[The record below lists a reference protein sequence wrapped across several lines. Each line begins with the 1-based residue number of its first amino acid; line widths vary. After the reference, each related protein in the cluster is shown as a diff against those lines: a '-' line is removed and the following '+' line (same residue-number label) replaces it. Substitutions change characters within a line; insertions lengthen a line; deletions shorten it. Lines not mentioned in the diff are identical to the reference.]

1 MVDFK
6 KKLGKK
12 VILKKVNPIELY
24 DSLDRKSETGPLR
37 PAQEYILKEWYLNK
51 QDDNNLII
59 KLHTGQGK
67 TLIGLLILHS
77 RLNSNNSLCLYICP
91 NIYLVKQTILE
102 AKKFGIPY
110 CTFNSSRDIPESFL
124 NGEKILITHVQKVFN
139 GKTIFGLDNK
149 SINVDH
155 VILDDSHACIDS
167 LKSTFTI
174 TIKKN
179 EDLYSQ
185 FINLFSEDLSEQGE
199 GSFLDIKNAKYES
212 ILPIPYWSWVE
223 KKSEVLNLLS
233 NDEDNTSIN
242 FAWPLIKDNLNN
254 YRAIVSGNH
263 IELTPYYIPMHHF
276 GSFNNAKQRI
286 LMSAT
291 TQDDS
296 FFIKGLGFD
305 INSIKKPLVD
315 PKQKWSGEKM
325 LLLPSLIDESLHRD
339 AIIEKLAVPSK
350 KNIGFVSLVPSFRL
364 TKEYEELGSIISDS
378 ENIFEV
384 VQDLKSGQHEHTVVI
399 VNRYDGIDLP
409 DNSCRLLIIDSKP
422 FFMSLSDRYEENCRK
437 SSDVINTKIAQKIE
451 QGLGRSVRGEKDYSI
466 VVLIGGD
473 LVKFIKSSSTNKYF
487 SSQTRQQ
494 IAIGL
499 EIAEAAKEDLEKEDK
514 AFKVISSLLKQSL
527 SRDEGWKEYYKEQMD
542 EIIPEAKVND
552 LLELFKLEYEAEKDH
567 YNGDSEKASEIIQK
581 VIDNNCSDESERG
594 WYLQSLARYLYSLSK
609 IESTTAQKSA
619 FKKNYQLLHPK
630 GGIVYK
636 KLNFIN
642 QNRISRIK
650 EWVNKHSKYEE
661 IMLSVNNITDELVF
675 GMPSEKFESSL
686 QELGLALGLLS
697 QRPDKQ
703 FKKGPDNLWCINDS
717 YIMFECKSEVL
728 DTRSEINKHEASQ
741 MNSHCGWF
749 EESYQD
755 KKVKRILII
764 PTKNLSY
771 HANFTHSVEI
781 MRKNRLKD
789 LRMNFQGFFREFKNY
804 EIMDLTDE
812 KINTFL
818 LTHNLDINSLSS
830 KYAEEYFH
838 RKN

>member
-12 VILKKVNPIELY
+12 VILKKVNPFEIY

-37 PAQEYILKEWYLNK
+37 PAQEFILKEWYSTRQN
-51 QDDNNLII
+51 DNNLIL

-67 TLIGLLILHS
+67 TLIGLLMLHS
-77 RLNSNNSLCLYICP
+77 RLNSNSSPCLYICP

-102 AKKFGIPY
+102 AEKFGIPY
-110 CTFNSSRDIPESFL
+110 CTFDSQDIPESFL

-139 GKTIFGLDNK
+139 GKTVFGLDNK
-149 SINVDH
+149 SINVGH

-174 TIKKN
+174 TIKKE
-179 EDLYSQ
+179 EDLYSE

-199 GSFLDIKNAKYES
+199 GSFLDIKNAKYDS
-212 ILPIPYWSWVE
+212 ILPIPYWSWAE

-233 NDEDNTSIN
+233 SDEDNASIQ
-242 FAWPLIKDNLNN
+242 FAWPLMKNNINN
-254 YRAIVSGNH
+254 YRAIVSGSH

-276 GSFNNAKQRI
+276 GTFNNAKQRI

-305 INSIKKPLVD
+305 INSIKNPLIY
-315 PKQKWSGEKM
+315 PNQKWSGEKM
-325 LLLPSLIDESLHRD
+325 LLLPSLIDESLHRA
-339 AIIEKLAVPSK
+339 AIIEKLAGPSN
-350 KNIGFVSLVPSFRL
+350 KNVGFVSLVPSFRL
-364 TKEYEELGSIISDS
+364 TKEYKEAGSIISDS
-378 ENIFEV
+378 NNIFEV
-384 VQDLKSGQHEHTVVI
+384 VQRLKSGEHEHTVVI

-451 QGLGRSVRGEKDYSI
+451 QGLGRSVRGEKDYSTI
-466 VVLIGGD
+466 VLIGGD
-473 LVKFIKSSSTNKYF
+473 LVKFIKSTVTNKYF
-487 SSQTRQQ
+487 SPQTRQQ

-514 AFKVISSLLKQSL
+514 PFKVITSLLKQSL
-527 SRDEGWKEYYKEQMD
+527 TRDEAWKEYYKEQME
-542 EIIPEAKVND
+542 EIIPETKEND
-552 LLELFKLEYEAEKDH
+552 LLELFKLEHEAEKYH
-567 YNGDSEKASEIIQK
+567 YNGDSEKASQIIQK
-581 VIDNNCSDESERG
+581 VIDHNCSDESEKG
-594 WYLQSLARYLYSLSK
+594 WYLESLARYLYSLSK

-636 KLNFIN
+636 KLSFIN
-642 QNRISRIK
+642 ENRISRIK
-650 EWVNKHSKYEE
+650 KWVNKHSKYEE
-661 IMLSVNNITDELVF
+661 LMLSVNNITDELVF

-697 QRPDKQ
+697 QRPDKE

-728 DTRSEINKHEASQ
+728 DTRSEINKYEASQ

-749 EESYQD
+749 EESYPD

-764 PTKNLSY
+764 PAKNLSY

-781 MRKNRLKD
+781 MRKNRLKK
-789 LRMNFQGFFREFKNY
+789 LRTNFQGFFREFKNY
-804 EIMDLTDE
+804 EINDLTDD
-812 KINTFL
+812 KINDFL
-818 LTHNLDINSLSS
+818 LAHNLDINSLYSEYS
-830 KYAEEYFH
+830 EEYYH
-838 RKN
+838 RKK

>member
-1 MVDFK
+1 M
-6 KKLGKK
+6 
-12 VILKKVNPIELY
+12 
-24 DSLDRKSETGPLR
+24 
-37 PAQEYILKEWYLNK
+37 
-51 QDDNNLII
+51 
-59 KLHTGQGK
+59 
-67 TLIGLLILHS
+67 
-77 RLNSNNSLCLYICP
+77 
-91 NIYLVKQTILE
+91 
-102 AKKFGIPY
+102 
-110 CTFNSSRDIPESFL
+110 
-124 NGEKILITHVQKVFN
+124 
-139 GKTIFGLDNK
+139 
-149 SINVDH
+149 
-155 VILDDSHACIDS
+155 
-167 LKSTFTI
+167 
-174 TIKKN
+174 KN
-179 EDLYSQ
+179 
-185 FINLFSEDLSEQGE
+185 
-199 GSFLDIKNAKYES
+199 
-212 ILPIPYWSWVE
+212 
-223 KKSEVLNLLS
+223 
-233 NDEDNTSIN
+233 
-242 FAWPLIKDNLNN
+242 NLNN

-276 GSFNNAKQRI
+276 GTFNNAKQRI

-305 INSIKKPLVD
+305 INSIKNPLID
-315 PKQKWSGEKM
+315 PNQKWSGEKM

-350 KNIGFVSLVPSFRL
+350 KKVGFVSLVPSFRL
-364 TKEYEELGSIISDS
+364 SKEYEEAGSIISDS
-378 ENIFEV
+378 SNIFEV
-384 VQDLKSGQHEHTVVI
+384 VQHLKSGEHEHTVVI

-451 QGLGRSVRGEKDYSI
+451 QGLGRSVRGEKDYST

-473 LVKFIKSSSTNKYF
+473 LVKFIKSTATNKYF

-514 AFKVISSLLKQSL
+514 PYKVITSLLKQSL
-527 SRDEGWKEYYKEQMD
+527 TRDEGWKEYYKEQMD
-542 EIIPEAKVND
+542 EIIPEAKENH
-552 LLELFKLEYEAEKDH
+552 LLELFKLEHEAENYH
-567 YNGDSEKASEIIQK
+567 YNGDSEKASQIIQK
-581 VIDNNCSDESERG
+581 VIDNNCSDESEKG

-636 KLNFIN
+636 KLSFIN

-661 IMLSVNNITDELVF
+661 LMLSVNNITDELVF

-697 QRPDKQ
+697 QRPDKE
-703 FKKGPDNLWCINDS
+703 FKKGPDNLWCINDN

-781 MRKNRLKD
+781 MRKNRLKK
-789 LRMNFQGFFREFKNY
+789 LRLNFQGFFREFKNY
-804 EIMDLTDE
+804 EINDLTDD
-812 KINTFL
+812 KINDFL
-818 LTHNLDINSLSS
+818 LAHNLDINSLSS
-830 KYAEEYFH
+830 EYSEEYYH
-838 RKN
+838 RKK

>member
-12 VILKKVNPIELY
+12 VILKKINPLEIY

-37 PAQEYILKEWYLNK
+37 PAQEFILKEWYANR
-51 QDDNNLII
+51 QNDNNLII

-67 TLIGLLILHS
+67 TLIGLLMLHS
-77 RLNSNNSLCLYICP
+77 RLNSNNSPCLYICP

-110 CTFNSSRDIPESFL
+110 CTFDSSRDIPESFL

-174 TIKKN
+174 TIKKEEN
-179 EDLYSQ
+179 LYSE

-233 NDEDNTSIN
+233 SDEDNTSIQ
-242 FAWPLIKDNLNN
+242 FAWPLMKNNLNN

-276 GSFNNAKQRI
+276 GTFNNAKQRI

-305 INSIKKPLVD
+305 INSIKNPLID
-315 PKQKWSGEKM
+315 PNQKWSGEKM

-350 KNIGFVSLVPSFRL
+350 KKVGFVSLVPSFRL
-364 TKEYEELGSIISDS
+364 SKEYEEAGSIISDS
-378 ENIFEV
+378 SNIFEV
-384 VQDLKSGQHEHTVVI
+384 VQHLKSGEHEHTVVI

-451 QGLGRSVRGEKDYSI
+451 QGLGRSVRGEKDYST

-473 LVKFIKSSSTNKYF
+473 LVKFIKSTATNKYF

-514 AFKVISSLLKQSL
+514 PYKVITSLLKQSL
-527 SRDEGWKEYYKEQMD
+527 TRDEGWKEYYKEQMD
-542 EIIPEAKVND
+542 EIIPEAKENH
-552 LLELFKLEYEAEKDH
+552 LLELFKLEHEAENYH
-567 YNGDSEKASEIIQK
+567 YNGDSEKASQIIQK
-581 VIDNNCSDESERG
+581 VIDNNCSDESEKG

-636 KLNFIN
+636 KLSFIN

-661 IMLSVNNITDELVF
+661 LMLSVNNITDELVF

-697 QRPDKQ
+697 QRPDKE
-703 FKKGPDNLWCINDS
+703 FKKGPDNLWCINDN

-764 PTKNLSY
+764 PTKNLPY

-781 MRKNRLKD
+781 MRKNRLKK
-789 LRMNFQGFFREFKNY
+789 LRLNFQGFFREFKNY
-804 EIMDLTDE
+804 EINDLTDD
-812 KINTFL
+812 KINDFL
-818 LTHNLDINSLSS
+818 LAHNLDINSLSS
-830 KYAEEYFH
+830 EYSEEYYH
-838 RKN
+838 RKK

>member
-12 VILKKVNPIELY
+12 VILKKINPLEIY

-37 PAQEYILKEWYLNK
+37 PAQEFILKEWYANR
-51 QDDNNLII
+51 QNDNNLII

-67 TLIGLLILHS
+67 TLIGLLMLHS
-77 RLNSNNSLCLYICP
+77 RLNSNNSPCLYICP

-110 CTFNSSRDIPESFL
+110 CTIDSSRDIPESFL

-174 TIKKN
+174 TIKKEEN
-179 EDLYSQ
+179 LYSE

-233 NDEDNTSIN
+233 SDEDNKSIQ
-242 FAWPLIKDNLNN
+242 FAWPLMKNNLNN

-276 GSFNNAKQRI
+276 GTFNNAKQRI

-305 INSIKKPLVD
+305 INSIKNPLID
-315 PKQKWSGEKM
+315 PNQKWSGEKM

-350 KNIGFVSLVPSFRL
+350 KKVGFVSLVPSFRL
-364 TKEYEELGSIISDS
+364 SKEYEEAGSIISDS
-378 ENIFEV
+378 NNIFEV
-384 VQDLKSGQHEHTVVI
+384 VQHLKSGEHEHTVVI

-451 QGLGRSVRGEKDYSI
+451 QGLGRSVRGEKDYST

-473 LVKFIKSSSTNKYF
+473 LVKFIKSTATNKYF

-514 AFKVISSLLKQSL
+514 PYKVITSLLKQSL
-527 SRDEGWKEYYKEQMD
+527 TRDEGWKEYYKEQMD
-542 EIIPEAKVND
+542 EIIPEAKENH
-552 LLELFKLEYEAEKDH
+552 LLELFKLEHEAENYH
-567 YNGDSEKASEIIQK
+567 YNGDSEKASQIIQK
-581 VIDNNCSDESERG
+581 VIDNNCSDESEKG

-619 FKKNYQLLHPK
+619 FKK
-630 GGIVYK
+630 
-636 KLNFIN
+636 KL
-642 QNRISRIK
+642 S
-650 EWVNKHSKYEE
+650 
-661 IMLSVNNITDELVF
+661 T
-675 GMPSEKFESSL
+675 
-686 QELGLALGLLS
+686 
-697 QRPDKQ
+697 
-703 FKKGPDNLWCINDS
+703 
-717 YIMFECKSEVL
+717 
-728 DTRSEINKHEASQ
+728 
-741 MNSHCGWF
+741 
-749 EESYQD
+749 
-755 KKVKRILII
+755 
-764 PTKNLSY
+764 
-771 HANFTHSVEI
+771 FTS
-781 MRKNRLKD
+781 
-789 LRMNFQGFFREFKNY
+789 
-804 EIMDLTDE
+804 
-812 KINTFL
+812 
-818 LTHNLDINSLSS
+818 
-830 KYAEEYFH
+830 
-838 RKN
+838 

>member
-12 VILKKVNPIELY
+12 VILKKVNPLEIY

-37 PAQEYILKEWYLNK
+37 PAQEFILNEWYSNR
-51 QDDNNLII
+51 QNDNNLIL

-67 TLIGLLILHS
+67 TLIGLLMLHS
-77 RLNSNNSLCLYICP
+77 RLNSNSSPCLYICP
-91 NIYLVKQTILE
+91 NIYLVQQTILE

-110 CTFNSSRDIPESFL
+110 CTFNSRDIPESFL

-139 GKTIFGLDNK
+139 GKTVFGLDNK

-174 TIKKN
+174 TIKKEEN
-179 EDLYSQ
+179 LYSE

-233 NDEDNTSIN
+233 SDEDNTSIQ
-242 FAWPLIKDNLNN
+242 FAWPLMKNNLSN

-276 GSFNNAKQRI
+276 GTFNNAKQRI

-305 INSIKKPLVD
+305 INSIKNPLID
-315 PKQKWSGEKM
+315 PNQKWSGEKM

-339 AIIEKLAVPSK
+339 AIIEQLAIPSK
-350 KNIGFVSLVPSFRL
+350 KKVGFVSLVPSFRL

-378 ENIFEV
+378 DNIFGV
-384 VQDLKSGQHEHTVVI
+384 VQDLKSGEHEHTVVI

-451 QGLGRSVRGEKDYSI
+451 QGLGRSVRGEKDYST

-473 LVKFIKSSSTNKYF
+473 LVKFIKSTVTNKYF
-487 SSQTRQQ
+487 SPQTRQQ

-514 AFKVISSLLKQSL
+514 PFKVITSLLKQSL
-527 SRDEGWKEYYKEQMD
+527 TRDEGWKEYYKEQMD
-542 EIIPEAKVND
+542 EIIPEAKEND
-552 LLELFKLEYEAEKDH
+552 LLELFKLEHEAENYH
-567 YNGDSEKASEIIQK
+567 YNGDSEKASQIIQK
-581 VIDNNCSDESERG
+581 VIDNNCSDESEKG

-636 KLNFIN
+636 KLSFIN

-661 IMLSVNNITDELVF
+661 LMLSVNNITDELVF

-686 QELGLALGLLS
+686 QELGFALGLLS
-697 QRPDKQ
+697 QRPDKE

-749 EESYQD
+749 EESYLD

-781 MRKNRLKD
+781 MRKNRLKK
-789 LRMNFQGFFREFKNY
+789 LRTNFQGFFREFKNY
-804 EIMDLTDE
+804 EINDLKDD
-812 KINTFL
+812 KINDFL
-818 LTHNLDINSLSS
+818 LVHNLDINSLSS
-830 KYAEEYFH
+830 EYSEEYYH
-838 RKN
+838 RKK